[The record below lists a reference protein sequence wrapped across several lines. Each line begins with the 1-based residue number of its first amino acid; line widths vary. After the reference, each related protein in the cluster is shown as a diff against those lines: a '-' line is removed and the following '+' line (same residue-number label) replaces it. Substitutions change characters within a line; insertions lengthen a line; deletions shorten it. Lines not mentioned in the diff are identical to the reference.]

1 MALSTWLTLS
11 QAREAVANGRP
22 DEAHRLIEPLIADGY
37 RKAWKVAREVV
48 AAYIGRARQFLDLHN
63 PDAAW
68 GELVSAEALNTGER
82 AVAELRQTLTRL
94 GLVSV
99 RAALEGGKPVE
110 AVEIAARLRERGV
123 RHPDLTRMEEAAQ
136 DWILAA
142 EIADRG
148 DFLRALSDLERVRPK
163 LSCPLDGFDRFRGAV
178 EARHERFR
186 AAIGKLYEA
195 AEARRWRDALAWAEE
210 ALNAAPEHREARTL
224 RGKAWQAVHP
234 SPRHEPDATELLAG
248 PSETMPY
255 TPAAGHG
262 SADDAV
268 SPVNLFASTQYPPAD
283 VDPPRSEHRDA
294 VPGLLTPIVSH
305 RAASGR
311 RPPPSA
317 SAEPMPGVVG
327 FGDPSASAGGAPPLP
342 KRFFLWVDGVGGY
355 LVCLSPRVTFGQ
367 ATADGP
373 VDVPLF
379 ADVSRLHAEISRD
392 GEGYVVESA
401 KAVLVNGKEV
411 TRSVLSPG
419 DRVTLGATCQ
429 FLFTRPVPV
438 SLTARLELTSG
449 HRLPTAVEGVILMGN
464 ELMLGPGPQAHVVM
478 SDVKEP
484 VLIYRSKDGLGVRV
498 PGAAFRVDDRPFTDR
513 APLPLPAAVVADA
526 FSFAV
531 EPVGPRL

>member
-1 MALSTWLTLS
+1 
-11 QAREAVANGRP
+11 
-22 DEAHRLIEPLIADGY
+22 
-37 RKAWKVAREVV
+37 
-48 AAYIGRARQFLDLHN
+48 
-63 PDAAW
+63 
-68 GELVSAEALNTGER
+68 
-82 AVAELRQTLTRL
+82 
-94 GLVSV
+94 
-99 RAALEGGKPVE
+99 
-110 AVEIAARLRERGV
+110 
-123 RHPDLTRMEEAAQ
+123 MEEAAQ

-148 DFLRALSDLERVRPK
+148 DFLRALSDLDRVRAK
-163 LSCPLDGFDRFRGAV
+163 LTCPLDGFDRFRAAV

-186 AAIGKLYEA
+186 AAVGKLYEA
-195 AEARRWRDALAWAEE
+195 AEARRWREALAWADD

-234 SPRHEPDATELLAG
+234 SPQVPDAPQPPAD
-248 PSETMPY
+248 PAETMPY
-255 TPAAGHG
+255 ARPAGHG
-262 SADDAV
+262 LSDDAV
-268 SPVNLFASTQYPPAD
+268 PPVNLYAATQYPAPGAE
-283 VDPPRSEHRDA
+283 PPRSDRRDP

-305 RAASGR
+305 RATSGR
-311 RPPPSA
+311 RPPPPA
-317 SAEPMPGVVG
+317 SSEPLPGVVG
-327 FGDPSASAGGAPPLP
+327 FGDPATSGTAPPLP

-355 LVCLSPRVTFGQ
+355 LVCLAPRVTFGQ

-392 GEGYVVESA
+392 GEGYVVESG
-401 KAVLVNGKEV
+401 KAVLVNGREV
-411 TRSVLSPG
+411 TRAVLGPG

-429 FLFTRPVPV
+429 FLFTRPVAV

-478 SDVKEP
+478 PDVSQP

-498 PGAAFRVDDRPFTDR
+498 AGAGFRVDDRPFTDR
-513 APLPLPAAVVADA
+513 APLPLPAAVTADA
-526 FSFAV
+526 FCFAI

>member
-22 DEAHRLIEPLIADGY
+22 DEAHRLIEPLIADGH

-48 AAYIGRARQFLDLHN
+48 AAYVGRARTFLDQHN

-82 AVAELRQTLTRL
+82 AVTELRQTLTRL
-94 GLVSV
+94 GMVNV
-99 RAALEGGKPVE
+99 RAALEGGKPVV
-110 AVEIAARLRERGV
+110 AVEAAARLRERGV

-148 DFLRALSDLERVRPK
+148 DFLRALSDLDRVRPK
-163 LSCPLDGFDRFRGAV
+163 LSCPLDGFDRFRAAV

-186 AAIGKLYEA
+186 AAVGKLYEA
-195 AEARRWRDALAWAEE
+195 AEARRWRE
-210 ALNAAPEHREARTL
+210 ALTWADEALHAAPEHREARTL

-234 SPRHEPDATELLAG
+234 SPQPPGAG
-248 PSETMPY
+248 PAAGPAETMPY
-255 TPAAGHG
+255 AQPAAHG
-262 SADDAV
+262 LTDDAV
-268 SPVNLFASTQYPPAD
+268 SPVNLFAATHYPAPD
-283 VDPPRSEHRDA
+283 PGPPRSDRRDA
-294 VPGLLTPIVSH
+294 VPGLLTPVVSH
-305 RAASGR
+305 RAAPGR
-311 RPPPSA
+311 RPPSSA
-317 SAEPMPGVVG
+317 SAEPLPGVVG
-327 FGDPSASAGGAPPLP
+327 FGDPSASGTAPPLP

-355 LVCLSPRVTFGQ
+355 LVCLAPRVTFGQ

-392 GEGYVVESA
+392 GEGYVVESG

-411 TRSVLSPG
+411 TRSVLGPG

-429 FLFTRPVPV
+429 FLFTRPVAV

-464 ELMLGPGPQAHVVM
+464 ELMLGPGPQAHVVLP
-478 SDVKEP
+478 DVAKP

-498 PGAAFRVDDRPFTDR
+498 PDAAFRVDDRPFTDR
-513 APLPLPAAVVADA
+513 APLPLPAAVTADA

>member
-22 DEAHRLIEPLIADGY
+22 DEAHRLIEPLIADGH
-37 RKAWKVAREVV
+37 RKAWKVARQVV
-48 AAYIGRARQFLDLHN
+48 AAYVSRARQFLDQHN
-63 PDAAW
+63 AESAW
-68 GELVSAEALNTGER
+68 NELVSAEALNTGER
-82 AVAELRQTLTRL
+82 AVADLRQTLTRL
-94 GLVSV
+94 GMVSV
-99 RAALEGGKPVE
+99 RTALEAGKPVD
-110 AVEIAARLRERGV
+110 AVEIASRLRERGV
-123 RHPDLTRMEEAAQ
+123 RHPDLTRMEEGAQ

-142 EIADRG
+142 EVADRG
-148 DFLRALSDLERVRPK
+148 DFLRALTELDRVRPK
-163 LSCPLDGFDRFRGAV
+163 LTCPLDGFDLYRHSVEVRHQRF
-178 EARHERFR
+178 H

-195 AEARRWRDALAWAEE
+195 AEARRWREALGWADE
-210 ALNAAPEHREARTL
+210 ALNAAPEHRDARTL
-224 RGKAWQAVHP
+224 RGKAWQAVYP
-234 SPRHEPDATELLAG
+234 SPQVGGAPEPAG
-248 PSETMPY
+248 PHETLPY
-255 TPAAGHG
+255 VRPVGQNL
-262 SADDAV
+262 SDDAAV
-268 SPVNLFASTQYPPAD
+268 SPVNLFAETRHPAAE
-283 VDPPRSEHRDA
+283 PAPRSDRRDA
-294 VPGLLTPIVSH
+294 VPGLLTPFVSH
-305 RAASGR
+305 RASGR
-311 RPPPSA
+311 RLPPTS
-317 SAEPMPGVVG
+317 SAEPLPGVIG
-327 FGDPSASAGGAPPLP
+327 FGDPPASAAGPPPLP

-392 GEGYVVESA
+392 GEGYVVESG

-411 TRSVLSPG
+411 TRSVLGPG

-429 FLFTRPVPV
+429 FLFNRPVPV

-464 ELMLGPGPQAHVVM
+464 ELILGAGPEAHVVLPG
-478 SDVKEP
+478 VAKP

-498 PGAAFRVDDRPFTDR
+498 AGASFRVDDRPCTDR
-513 APLPLPAAVVADA
+513 APLPLPAAVTADA